1 MFIYWINLVFVGDN
15 CCRETIAIDSQ
26 GRRIG
31 IFYCFR
37 ILSFDQLI
45 QRIFPYSFAGCR
57 LFTLDSV
64 NVCRKYSF
72 LFDLLLS
79 ISLSNHWCI
88 LSWRDFR
95 RVQKA
100 MHAHSSQMVW
110 FRRLYIIFSRYM
122 VINTLREI
130 QLSDAELEMQIDSL
144 QKAN

>member
-1 MFIYWINLVFVGDN
+1 MAKWKTFVVQ
-15 CCRETIAIDSQ
+15 RQIAIDSPR
-26 GRRIG
+26 GCG
-31 IFYCFR
+31 KMPIFYQFR
-37 ILSFDQLI
+37 TSFIPSTSNPNYFFLSLT
-45 QRIFPYSFAGCR
+45 GCR

-79 ISLSNHWCI
+79 IFLSKHWCI

-100 MHAHSSQMVW
+100 MHAHYSQMVW

-144 QKAN
+144 QKTN